1 MVDNYQATNT
11 FTSLAVTTTP
21 IGEIYTSAMT
31 TNIGGV
37 PFFVEHMPIYLP
49 YVIFSGLGIVFGLLG
64 NGLIVGT
71 ILTVKELR
79 KNATCILILNLSF
92 ADLVISLFV
101 DTFTVVGK
109 CDSRMRSLIHYMI
122 GLDNFVLF

>member
-1 MVDNYQATNT
+1 MSVQTDNNFSTTALVTSTKSVEGQAST
-11 FTSLAVTTTP
+11 
-21 IGEIYTSAMT
+21 MT

-37 PFFVEHMPIYLP
+37 PYFVEHMPIYLP
-49 YVIFSGLGIVFGLLG
+49 YVIFSGFGIVFGILG

-79 KNATCILILNLSF
+79 RNATCILILNLSF

-101 DTFTVVGK
+101 DSFTIVGTLK
-109 CDSRMRSLIHYMI
+109 QIFL
-122 GLDNFVLF
+122 LNFGSFNFY